1 MRVPAE
7 HANERVMADVASE
20 RRRPCV
26 IDCPPSALPRRS
38 AGDPFFVPLNVLGQL
53 PHASGPEKAGA
64 QSTISR
70 LNARELH
77 WRHQGLGKIRQNP
90 PVLIR
95 DEREYRPFT
104 ENRRWPGGCLKNTR
118 REGACNGWVKECGRD
133 RAAVREIGV
142 TVVQNRPAN
151 HLNRRVN
158 SQCPAAVQ
166 RYQCYRREKNIG
178 CVRLMSEMHNSQP
191 PAAAFPT
198 SICARVAFSARKIRV
213 TLGPG
218 TRENRRCAIRW
229 AIRNTT

>member
-1 MRVPAE
+1 MSLPSVDALVSLI
-7 HANERVMADVASE
+7 A
-20 RRRPCV
+20 
-26 IDCPPSALPRRS
+26 PPSALPRRS
-38 AGDPFFVPLNVLGQL
+38 AVIRFLFPLMYLAGYPTL
-53 PHASGPEKAGA
+53 PAPKKPGA

-70 LNARELH
+70 LNVRELH

-90 PVLIR
+90 PVLIQ

-104 ENRRWPGGCLKNTR
+104 ENRRRPGGCLKNTR

-151 HLNRRVN
+151 RLNRRVN
-158 SQCPAAVQ
+158 SQCPGAVQ

-198 SICARVAFSARKIRV
+198 SICACVAFSARKIRV

-218 TRENRRCAIRW
+218 TRENRRCARRW